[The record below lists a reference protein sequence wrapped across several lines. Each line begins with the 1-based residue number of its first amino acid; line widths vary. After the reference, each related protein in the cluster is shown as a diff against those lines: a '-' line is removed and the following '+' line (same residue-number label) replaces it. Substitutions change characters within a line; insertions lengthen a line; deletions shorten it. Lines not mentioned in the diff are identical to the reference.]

1 MKYAYI
7 TRENGNF
14 LQARE
19 EKCAVLCAR
28 MLGNRTTAML
38 SIQETAASGLP
49 PVQGGVRV
57 EPNPE
62 NEGALAF
69 YARLE
74 LARA

>member
-1 MKYAYI
+1 MP
-7 TRENGNF
+7 
-14 LQARE
+14 
-19 EKCAVLCAR
+19 
-28 MLGNRTTAML
+28 GNRIPAML
-38 SIQETAASGLP
+38 SIQETAATGLP

>member
-1 MKYAYI
+1 
-7 TRENGNF
+7 
-14 LQARE
+14 
-19 EKCAVLCAR
+19 
-28 MLGNRTTAML
+28 ML
-38 SIQETAASGLP
+38 SIQETAAGGLP

>member
-1 MKYAYI
+1 MP
-7 TRENGNF
+7 
-14 LQARE
+14 
-19 EKCAVLCAR
+19 
-28 MLGNRTTAML
+28 GNRTTAML

>member
-1 MKYAYI
+1 MP
-7 TRENGNF
+7 
-14 LQARE
+14 
-19 EKCAVLCAR
+19 
-28 MLGNRTTAML
+28 GNRATAML
-38 SIQETAASGLP
+38 SIQETAAGGLP
-49 PVQGGVRV
+49 LVQGGVRV